1 VRLDAPDRDTSLT
14 VGELSLIAAIERAL
28 AERGGRVLRGPGDD
42 AAVVKAAG
50 AVAVTSIDAMVEN
63 VHFKLSTHSPADVG
77 HKALAAALSDLA
89 AMGARTGEA
98 YVAMG
103 VPGSLPEDQAL
114 ELVEAMERLAER
126 TGTTI
131 AGGDVV
137 GAPQLIVSVTVN
149 GWADSEDALAYRDG
163 ARPGDLVG
171 VTGELGGS
179 GAGLLLLERGETAG
193 PLVERHRR
201 PEPRLEAGPALVAA
215 GVSAMIDVS
224 DGIATD
230 ARHIAE
236 RSGVEIVIELER
248 APLADGLAEAAAALG
263 RDPLELA
270 AAAGEDFEL
279 LFTAP
284 ADRREA
290 IERAAGIPV
299 SWIGDVREGAGLRLV
314 GAAGRPLTITGYE
327 H

>member
-1 VRLDAPDRDTSLT
+1 
-14 VGELSLIAAIERAL
+14 
-28 AERGGRVLRGPGDD
+28 
-42 AAVVKAAG
+42 
-50 AVAVTSIDAMVEN
+50 
-63 VHFKLSTHSPADVG
+63 
-77 HKALAAALSDLA
+77 
-89 AMGARTGEA
+89 MGARTGEA
-98 YVAMG
+98 YVALG
-103 VPGSLPEDQAL
+103 VPGGFPEEQAL
-114 ELVEAMERLAER
+114 ELLEAMELLAER

-149 GWADSEDALAYRDG
+149 GWGDSEDALAYRDG
-163 ARPGDLVG
+163 ARAGDLVG

-179 GAGLLLLERGETAG
+179 GAGLLLLERGETEG

-201 PEPRLEAGPALVAA
+201 PEPRLQAGLALAQA
-215 GVSAMIDVS
+215 GVTAMIDVS

-236 RSGVEIVIELER
+236 RSGVEILIELER
-248 APLADGLAEAAAALG
+248 APLPNGFRDAAARLG

-270 AAAGEDFEL
+270 AGAGEDFEL

-284 ADRREA
+284 PDRREA

-299 SWIGDVREGAGLRLV
+299 SWIGEVREGAGLRLV

>member
-1 VRLDAPDRDTSLT
+1 M
-14 VGELSLIAAIERAL
+14 GELSLIAAVERAL

-50 AVAVTSIDAMVEN
+50 AVAVTSIDAMVED

-98 YVAMG
+98 YVALG
-103 VPGSLPEDQAL
+103 VPRGFPEEQAL
-114 ELVEAMERLAER
+114 ELVEAMELLAER

-149 GWADSEDALAYRDG
+149 GWGDSEDALAYRDG

-179 GAGLLLLERGETAG
+179 GAGLLLLDRGETQG

-201 PEPRLEAGPALVAA
+201 PEPRLEAGLALAKA

-248 APLADGLAEAAAALG
+248 APLPDGFRDAAARLG
-263 RDPLELA
+263 RDPFELA
-270 AAAGEDFEL
+270 AGAGEDFEL

-284 ADRREA
+284 PDRREA
-290 IERAAGIPV
+290 IEQAAGIPM
-299 SWIGDVREGAGLRLV
+299 SWIGEVREGAGLRLV